1 MGWWQI
7 STDTLASSR
16 FVVSPLAETVASL
29 STLERATAAHPRER
43 AWLERWLPAYRRLLA
58 DDPLAARIVRAALPH
73 AGAPIS
79 SPRRPSRHPPG
90 RSRTRS
96 RRSWRGSGR
105 PSPRRP
111 APISP

>member
-43 AWLERWLPAYRRLLA
+43 AWLERWLPAYRRL
-58 DDPLAARIVRAALPH
+58 
-73 AGAPIS
+73 
-79 SPRRPSRHPPG
+79 
-90 RSRTRS
+90 
-96 RRSWRGSGR
+96 
-105 PSPRRP
+105 
-111 APISP
+111 